1 MKMTI
6 QNIISSELKKLMK
19 DNNINKQTLSTLSGV
34 SFDVVSNIIGAKSL
48 PELEN
53 VEKLCNVFKMS
64 VCQFFDIVINDIF
77 VKQNIA

>member
-19 DNNINKQTLSTLSGV
+19 DNRISTKALSDLSGV
-34 SFDVVSNIIGAKSL
+34 SFDIVSKIIGAKSL

-64 VCQFFDIVINDIF
+64 VCQFFDIVINDVF
-77 VKQNIA
+77 AKQNIA